1 MKKRITGDYG
11 IHDYFKYYDSIYC
24 EQKTFNAY
32 NVGEKLYKS
41 IIRDFLGEVNDNII
55 HNNFEFKLPSRLG
68 TLSIKKFKRE
78 FKTDENG
85 KIITKFPVDWKTTK
99 DLWEKNPEA
108 KKNKK
113 LIYHFNHHTSNFE
126 FKFKY
131 DKRTANFPSKNV
143 YMFKFPRGMKRT
155 LAANLK
161 NPKFKGDFFKL

>member
-113 LIYHFNHHTSNFE
+113 LRDKEYFLISKILTKKEQQTFRQRMFTCLNFQE
-126 FKFKY
+126 E
-131 DKRTANFPSKNV
+131 
-143 YMFKFPRGMKRT
+143 
-155 LAANLK
+155 
-161 NPKFKGDFFKL
+161 